1 MDPEDPLA
9 KVSVSTT
16 VPASP
21 EETWATAADL
31 SRFGEWLVLHE
42 GWRGELPDEI
52 STGVE
57 LTSVVTVKG
66 LRNRISWRVDDYDPP
81 RSLTIS
87 GSGVGGTRVSLVL
100 AVQPNGSTSTVAV
113 DAEITGPT
121 TIGPVG
127 LLIGRAL
134 KGDMR
139 RSVAKL
145 TDLLS

>member
-1 MDPEDPLA
+1 MP

-21 EETWATAADL
+21 DATWATASDL

-42 GWRGELPDEI
+42 GWRGELPDTI
-52 STGVE
+52 SAGTE

-66 LRNRISWRVDDYDPP
+66 LRNRIAWRVESYDPP
-81 RSLTIS
+81 RSLHIS
-87 GSGVGGTRVSLVL
+87 GKGVGGTRVSLTLGVSG
-100 AVQPNGSTSTVAV
+100 NGDRSTVDI

-127 LLIGRAL
+127 MLIGRAL

-139 RSVAKL
+139 RSVTRL

>member
-1 MDPEDPLA
+1 VDPEVPLA
-9 KVSVSTT
+9 K
-16 VPASP
+16 
-21 EETWATAADL
+21 
-31 SRFGEWLVLHE
+31 HE
-42 GWRGELPDEI
+42 GWRGDVPAELQV
-52 STGVE
+52 GAE

-66 LRNRISWRVDDYDPP
+66 LRNRISWRIDDYDPP

-87 GSGVGGTRVSLVL
+87 GSGVGGTRVCLVL
-100 AVQPNGSTSTVAV
+100 SVQPDGDTASVAV

-121 TIGPVG
+121 TFGPVG

-145 TDLLS
+145 TGLLS

>member
-1 MDPEDPLA
+1 MP

-16 VPASP
+16 VPAAP
-21 EETWATAADL
+21 EATWETASDL
-31 SRFGEWLVLHE
+31 SRLGEWLVMHE
-42 GWRGELPDEI
+42 GWRGELPETI
-52 STGVE
+52 AAGTE

-66 LRNRISWRVDDYDPP
+66 LRNRIAWVVESYDPP
-81 RSLTIS
+81 HALRIS
-87 GSGVGGTRVSLVL
+87 GRGVGGTRVSLTLSVSR
-100 AVQPNGSTSTVAV
+100 NGGDQSTVDV

-127 LLIGRAL
+127 MLIGRAL

-139 RSVAKL
+139 RSVTRL

>member
-1 MDPEDPLA
+1 MP

-16 VPASP
+16 VLASP
-21 EETWATAADL
+21 EETWATASDL

-42 GWRGELPDEI
+42 GWRGELPETIDAG
-52 STGVE
+52 TE
-57 LTSVVTVKG
+57 LTSVVAVKG
-66 LRNRISWRVDDYDPP
+66 LRNRIAWRVESYDPP
-81 RSLTIS
+81 HSLNIS
-87 GSGVGGTRVSLVL
+87 GKGVGGTRVSLTLSVS
-100 AVQPNGSTSTVAV
+100 PDGGSQSTVDI

-127 LLIGRAL
+127 MLIGRAL

-139 RSVAKL
+139 RSVALL

>member
-1 MDPEDPLA
+1 MP

-21 EETWATAADL
+21 EQTWATASDL

-42 GWRGELPDEI
+42 GWRGELPETI
-52 STGVE
+52 GPGTS

-66 LRNRISWRVDDYDPP
+66 LRNRITWHVDDYDPP
-81 RSLTIS
+81 RSLHIS
-87 GSGVGGTRVSLVL
+87 GKGVGGTRVAL
-100 AVQPNGSTSTVAV
+100 ALSVQHNGNTSTVTV

-127 LLIGRAL
+127 MLIGRAL
-134 KGDMR
+134 KGDLK
-139 RSVAKL
+139 RSVTRL